1 MSIIIGNTYH
11 KFTVIKKLA
20 KKDDFGDHYYLVEC
34 ECGNEREIRKY
45 NIGRVQSC
53 GCIAANWRKEV
64 NDRSFSLRS
73 EVEASKPKRKR
84 KGTYVPSLGLELE
97 TLLEQR
103 KFEKEYSYE

>member
-20 KKDDFGDHYYLVEC
+20 KKDAFGDNYYLAEC

-84 KGTYVPSLGLELE
+84 KGAYTPSKSLQVETTLE
-97 TLLEQR
+97 TLRFQ
-103 KFEKEYSYE
+103 KEYSYE